1 MMFDDRIFQPYY
13 IKASKGVNAG
23 FILSVLFCSKIE
35 SIERQ
40 IIYIFYMC
48 NIIPHEFLKHK
59 SDKLNKEFLLKLIF
73 ELTANKKYIPKKD
86 LRQLTGLEDKGTFN
100 KYFSKH
106 LKANNLDSK
115 RAFTLHELFIIFE
128 FWQEDDKWSR
138 MKAFSKKELAKKY
151 TNNNYDELELIMTD
165 NVLDVDFYKNHDYI
179 KPGHEKRLNEVTK
192 SILKSKGVTN
202 SEIFYKKEFN
212 THYLY
217 FLLAI
222 LAIDKLQLLEE

>member
-1 MMFDDRIFQPYY
+1 MITEKQFTNPYY
-13 IKASKGVNAG
+13 IKANGLSLG
-23 FILSVLFCSKIE
+23 FLIHLFLTSKIKE
-35 SIERQ
+35 PEKKL
-40 IIYIFYMC
+40 IYLFYIL
-48 NIIPHEFLKHK
+48 NIISHNELKYERK
-59 SDKLNKEFLLKLIF
+59 KLTKQYLLQKIFNLSNNKVY
-73 ELTANKKYIPKKD
+73 LTKIE
-86 LRQLTGLEDKGTFN
+86 LRQLTGLEDRGTFN

-192 SILKSKGVTN
+192 SILESKGVTN